1 MKASRLLWMTL
12 LVIVAV
18 SCAKEDDSWQDL
30 MPQGDG
36 PGGMVPGN
44 GTGVNAS
51 IGELTSF
58 TIAVDS
64 TSLAET
70 ETIDTHDEDY
80 IENNSFS
87 QVVNVRYDGN
97 TATVT
102 GDTDGVT
109 ITTDGAHVTAT
120 ATGKVNYVL
129 SGSTSNGSLKLYGEK
144 KLAITL
150 NGVSIT
156 NPTGAAINNQ
166 CKKRAYIV
174 LVEGTVNTLRDGST
188 YTMTD
193 GEDMKATL
201 FSEGKL
207 LFSGKGRLRVYANCK
222 AGITSDEYVLF
233 RPGNNV
239 YVRSTLGNGVKA
251 NDAILVRGGVINI
264 EASAPGVKGLSSDA
278 LVQVDGGRTTVIT
291 TGDSEWDSDEK
302 DLSSAAGIKADSAC
316 NINGGIINL
325 MSTGKGGKGIN
336 CDDVLTINGGSLRV
350 ITTGARHTYGSTR
363 TSPKGIKSDKLL
375 AINGGNVMLRT
386 TGGEGAEAIE
396 SKTQVLIAGG
406 TVEAYA
412 YDDVINGKK
421 DVTIGGGKVFC
432 YSSNNDGIDSNGTL
446 NLQGGVVVSFGT
458 TSPEDAFYT
467 DNGTFTITGGTAIGI
482 GGGTSSPSSS
492 TSTQPVVMVG
502 GSSLAAGTY
511 VAVAG
516 NSGNVL
522 ALLVPRAYTQYTLL
536 VTSPGLTKG
545 GTCSITTGATV
556 TGGTE
561 FDGLITGAA
570 VTGGTTLFS
579 GTLSSIVTSSGVTGG
594 MGGGGQMGW

>member
-1 MKASRLLWMTL
+1 MTL
-12 LVIVAV
+12 LVIVTV
-18 SCAKEDDSWQDL
+18 SCAKEDDTWQDL
-30 MPQGDG
+30 MPQGGG
-36 PGGMVPGN
+36 PSGMVPGN

-58 TIAVDS
+58 SIAVDS
-64 TSLAET
+64 TALTET
-70 ETIDTHDEDY
+70 ETIDPDDEDY
-80 IENNSFS
+80 IENNSFN
-87 QVVNVRYDGN
+87 QVVNIRYDGN

-109 ITTDGAHVTAT
+109 ITTDGAHVAAI
-120 ATGKVNYVL
+120 ATGKVHYVL

-166 CKKRAYIV
+166 CRKRAYVV
-174 LVEGTVNTLRDGST
+174 LPEGTFNVLRDGST

-222 AGITSDEYVLF
+222 AGITSDDYVLF

-251 NDAILVRGGVINI
+251 NDAILLRGGVVNI
-264 EASAPGVKGLSSDA
+264 ETSAPGAKGLSSDA
-278 LVQVDGGRTTVIT
+278 LVQIDGGRTTVIT
-291 TGDSEWDSDEK
+291 SGDSEWDSDEQ

-316 NINGGIINL
+316 NINGGTISL

-336 CDDVLTINGGSLRV
+336 CDDVLTINDGTLRV

-363 TSPKGIKSDKLL
+363 TSPKGIKSDKQL
-375 AINGGNVMLRT
+375 AINGGSIRIRT

-396 SKTQVLIAGG
+396 SKTQVVIAGG

-421 DVTIGGGKVFC
+421 DVTISGGKVFC
-432 YSSNNDGIDSNGTL
+432 YSSNNDGVDSNGTL

-458 TSPEDAFYT
+458 TSPEDAFDT

-502 GSSLAAGTY
+502 GSSLAAGSY
-511 VAVAG
+511 VAVSG

-545 GTCSITTGATV
+545 GTCSITTGAAV

-561 FDGLITGAA
+561 FDGLITGAT
-570 VTGGTTLFS
+570 VTGGITLFS

-594 MGGGGQMGW
+594 MGGGGPMGW